1 MLLGELHKQ
10 QPEND
15 DMMVVVV
22 LQSGVCI
29 FRKRGRLQ
37 TGNQWAGQHISLGI
51 VVEVVNK
58 LLGHL
63 GILLGLDL
71 LVLGSLRPLQSWSV
85 GGGIVV
91 VAQLGTGC
99 DRVIQMGDIS
109 QSQAQ
114 KLQQNNPHTGQLKV
128 GFIIIAPL
136 QIFTDTCFNTH
147 LGRHFTFFTS
157 NLPF

>member
-1 MLLGELHKQ
+1 
-10 QPEND
+10 
-15 DMMVVVV
+15 VVVV
-22 LQSGVCI
+22 TGAPKEYLMTGCEAAYL
-29 FRKRGRLQ
+29 KLGRRCSKYVTL
-37 TGNQWAGQHISLGI
+37 TGQSLG
-51 VVEVVNK
+51 ESSLLQGGFNK

-114 KLQQNNPHTGQLKV
+114 KLQQYNPHTGQLKV
-128 GFIIIAPL
+128 VIIIIEPL
-136 QIFTDTCFNTH
+136 EIFTHT
-147 LGRHFTFFTS
+147 
-157 NLPF
+157 